1 LITKSFDEAKTWMTE
16 IDNLKVV
23 PLNRLIKGDK
33 YHIRIKAELE
43 KVTLPL
49 WLHYIFFFVSYWDFE
64 TDWYVINFTY

>member
-1 LITKSFDEAKTWMTE
+1 M
-16 IDNLKVV
+16 
-23 PLNRLIKGDK
+23 
-33 YHIRIKAELE
+33 RIKAELE